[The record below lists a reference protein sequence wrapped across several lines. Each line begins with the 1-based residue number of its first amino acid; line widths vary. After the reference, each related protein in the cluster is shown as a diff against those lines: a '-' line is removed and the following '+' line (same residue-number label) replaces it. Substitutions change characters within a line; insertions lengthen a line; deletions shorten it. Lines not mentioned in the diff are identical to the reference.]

1 LLKRKQNVWI
11 IQLNCIYFVIQS
23 AFMNSQNQ
31 PIEAIKDI
39 KDMMNRSSRFISL
52 SGLSGVAAGVCALA
66 GAWFA
71 DGVISGGTL
80 TGNRSLR
87 MQDYVLSDAAIPTMR
102 AFMGDRLFL
111 IAVLTFVAAFI
122 TAFLFTYL
130 RSRKQ
135 NIPVWGT
142 AARRLLWNVLLP
154 MAVGGIFL
162 LKLIEAG
169 VIGLIAPGC
178 LIFYGLALIN
188 GSKYTLG
195 EIRYLGYANVL
206 LGLIN
211 CWFPGLGL
219 YFWAMGFGVLHIV
232 YGIVMWNK
240 YERS

>member
-1 LLKRKQNVWI
+1 
-11 IQLNCIYFVIQS
+11 
-23 AFMNSQNQ
+23 MNSQNQ
-31 PIEAIKDI
+31 SIETLQDI

-52 SGLSGVAAGVCALA
+52 SGLSGVAAGICALA
-66 GAWFA
+66 GAWLA
-71 DGVISGGTL
+71 HGVIN
-80 TGNRSLR
+80 TGSAPSHRSVR
-87 MQDYVLSDAAIPTMR
+87 IQDYVLSDAAIPTMR
-102 AFMGDRLFL
+102 AFMGDRLFW
-111 IAVLTFVAAFI
+111 IAVLTFTGAFI
-122 TAFLFTYL
+122 SAFAFTYL

-142 AARRLLWNVLLP
+142 SARRLMWNVLLP

-178 LIFYGLALIN
+178 LLFYGLALIN
-188 GSKYTLG
+188 GSKFTLG
-195 EIRYLGYANVL
+195 EIKYLGYANVL

-240 YERS
+240 YERA

>member
-1 LLKRKQNVWI
+1 
-11 IQLNCIYFVIQS
+11 
-23 AFMNSQNQ
+23 MNSQNQ
-31 PIEAIKDI
+31 PIEALQDI

-52 SGLSGVAAGVCALA
+52 SGLSGVAAGVCALV

-71 DGVISGGTL
+71 HGIIN
-80 TGNRSLR
+80 GNPAAGHRSVHI
-87 MQDYVLSDAAIPTMR
+87 QDYILSDAAIPTMR
-102 AFMGDRLFL
+102 AFMGDRLFW
-111 IAVLTFVAAFI
+111 IALMTFVAAFLS
-122 TAFLFTYL
+122 AFIFTYL
-130 RSRKQ
+130 RSRKE

-142 AARRLLWNVLLP
+142 SARRLMWNVLLP

-188 GSKYTLG
+188 GSKFTLG

-240 YERS
+240 YERA

>member
-1 LLKRKQNVWI
+1 M
-11 IQLNCIYFVIQS
+11 S
-23 AFMNSQNQ
+23 SQNQ
-31 PIEAIKDI
+31 SIETLQDI

-71 DGVISGGTL
+71 HEVING
-80 TGNRSLR
+80 SLAATHKS
-87 MQDYVLSDAAIPTMR
+87 QHLNDYILKDAGIPTMR
-102 AFMGDRLFL
+102 AFMGDRLFQ
-111 IAVLTFVAAFI
+111 IAVLTFVAAFML
-122 TAFLFTYL
+122 AFFFTWI

-142 AARRLLWNVLLP
+142 TARRLIWNVLLP
-154 MAVGGIFL
+154 MAAGGIFL

-188 GSKYTLG
+188 GSKFTLG

-211 CWFPGLGL
+211 CWFPGWGL
-219 YFWAMGFGVLHIV
+219 YFWAMGFGIFHIA
-232 YGIVMWNK
+232 YGVIMWNK
-240 YERS
+240 YERN

>member
-1 LLKRKQNVWI
+1 
-11 IQLNCIYFVIQS
+11 
-23 AFMNSQNQ
+23 MNSQNQ
-31 PIEAIKDI
+31 PIEALKDI

-52 SGLSGVAAGVCALA
+52 SGLSGVAAGVCALV

-71 DGVISGGTL
+71 HEVIN
-80 TGNRSLR
+80 GNSAAGHRSVR
-87 MQDYVLSDAAIPTMR
+87 IQDYVLSDAAIPTMR
-102 AFMGDRLFL
+102 AFMGDRLFQ
-111 IAVLTFVAAFI
+111 IAILTFIAAF
-122 TAFLFTYL
+122 AFAFFFTYL

-142 AARRLLWNVLLP
+142 AARRLMWNVLLP
-154 MAVGGIFL
+154 MIVGGIFL
-162 LKLIEAG
+162 LKLIETG

-188 GSKYTLG
+188 GSKFTLG

-240 YERS
+240 YERT

>member
-1 LLKRKQNVWI
+1 M
-11 IQLNCIYFVIQS
+11 NCIYFVFQS

-31 PIEAIKDI
+31 SIEDLRNIKE
-39 KDMMNRSSRFISL
+39 MMNRSSRFISL
-52 SGLSGVAAGVCALA
+52 SGLSGVAAGVCALT

-71 DGVISGGTL
+71 QGVISNNSNIGYRSG
-80 TGNRSLR
+80 SLR
-87 MQDYVLSDAAIPTMR
+87 DLNLSDAGIPTVR

-111 IAVLTFVAAFI
+111 IAVFTFIAAFMF
-122 TAFLFTYL
+122 AFLFTYL
-130 RSRKQ
+130 RSRKE

-142 AARRLLWNVLLP
+142 SARRLMWNVLMP
-154 MAVGGIFL
+154 MAVGGVFL

-178 LIFYGLALIN
+178 LLFYGLALIN
-188 GSKYTLG
+188 GSKFTLG

-206 LGLIN
+206 LGIVN

-232 YGIVMWNK
+232 YGIVMWSK
-240 YERS
+240 YERA

>member
-1 LLKRKQNVWI
+1 
-11 IQLNCIYFVIQS
+11 
-23 AFMNSQNQ
+23 MNSQNQ
-31 PIEAIKDI
+31 PIEALQDI

-52 SGLSGVAAGVCALA
+52 SGLSGVAAGVCALV

-71 DGVISGGTL
+71 HGVINGGSV
-80 TGNRSLR
+80 TGHRSVQI
-87 MQDYVLSDAAIPTMR
+87 QDYILSDAAIPTMR
-102 AFMGDRLFL
+102 AFMGDRLFW
-111 IAVLTFVAAFI
+111 IAVMTFVAAFI
-122 TAFLFTYL
+122 SAFAFTYL
-130 RSRKQ
+130 RSRKE

-142 AARRLLWNVLLP
+142 SARRLMWNVLLP

-188 GSKYTLG
+188 GSKFTLG

-240 YERS
+240 YERV

>member
-1 LLKRKQNVWI
+1 
-11 IQLNCIYFVIQS
+11 
-23 AFMNSQNQ
+23 MDSQNQ
-31 PIEAIKDI
+31 SIEDLRNIKE
-39 KDMMNRSSRFISL
+39 MMNRSSRFISL
-52 SGLSGVAAGVCALA
+52 SGLSGVAAGVCALV

-71 DGVISGGTL
+71 YDVINQSN
-80 TGNRSLR
+80 GNLHRSSR
-87 MQDYVLSDAAIPTMR
+87 IQDYTLSDAAVPTMR
-102 AFMGDRLFL
+102 AFMGDPLFW
-111 IAVLTFVAAFI
+111 IAVFTFLAAFLS
-122 TAFLFTYL
+122 AVLFTYL
-130 RSRKQ
+130 RSRKE
-135 NIPVWGT
+135 NIPVWGVS
-142 AARRLLWNVLLP
+142 ARRLMWNVLMP

-188 GSKYTLG
+188 GSKFTLG

-206 LGLIN
+206 LGIIN

-240 YERS
+240 YERA